1 MTPYVLYD
9 ALRRY
14 RLQIKMITMRN
25 GWKKMAY
32 LKKKK
37 VFASVGEHCFFQST
51 ILPAEPFL
59 VSFGDNVA
67 VAAGVRIITHSIAN
81 VVFNYEDKTDVHR
94 CKFAKVEIG
103 NNVYIGADAII
114 NFGVKIGN
122 NCIVAAGAVVTKD
135 VPDGSVVG
143 GVPAKIIGSYDDVKK
158 KSLEFSE
165 PINRLGVKPA
175 TVENMMK
182 ALEKAENDKNA

>member
-1 MTPYVLYD
+1 MTPYTLYD

-14 RLQIKMITMRN
+14 RLQLKMLIIRN

-32 LKKKK
+32 LKKRN
-37 VFASVGEHCFFQST
+37 VFAAVGEHCYYQST

-81 VVFNYEDKTDVHR
+81 VVFNYEDKTNAHR
-94 CKFAKVEIG
+94 CRFAEVKIG
-103 NNVYIGADAII
+103 NNVFIGADAII
-114 NFGVKIGN
+114 NFGVTVGN
-122 NCIVAAGAVVTKD
+122 NCIIAAGAVVTKD

-143 GVPAKIIGSYDDVKK
+143 GVPAKIIGSYDDVKQ
-158 KSLEFSE
+158 KSLAFSE
-165 PINRLGVKPA
+165 PINQLHVNPP

-182 ALEKAENDKNA
+182 ALNK

>member
-1 MTPYVLYD
+1 MNLYVLYD
-9 ALRRY
+9 KIRRY
-14 RLQIKMITMRN
+14 RIQVKMITMRN
-25 GWKKMAY
+25 GWKKMEY

-37 VFASVGEHCFFQST
+37 VFAAVGEHCFYQST

-67 VAAGVRIITHSIAN
+67 VAAGARIITHSIAN
-81 VVFNYEDKTDVHR
+81 TIFNYEDKTNIHR
-94 CKFAKVEIG
+94 CRFAEVKIG

-114 NFGVKIGN
+114 NFGVTIGN
-122 NCIVAAGAVVTKD
+122 NCIIAAGAVVTKD

-143 GVPAKIIGSYDDVKK
+143 GVPAKIIGSYDEVKS

-165 PINRLGVKPA
+165 PINKLGANPP

-182 ALEKAENDKNA
+182 ALNNK